1 MSTPTKPSIVFC
13 HGIWADGSCWNKL
26 TGPLQAEGYE
36 VIAAQYGLDT
46 NEADVAA
53 TRATLGRVHSPAIL
67 VGHSYGGA
75 VITAAGTDDRVAGLV
90 YISALGPDETE
101 TSQSEQEKFPQTP
114 LFGQIE
120 VADGRIWMLPSGAD
134 LLLRGPAR
142 GRAENRLGDRL
153 PPVRRAVRPQRPGRS
168 LEDQAVLVHRGQPRP
183 GRAPRPGAG
192 RRQADGRHHLRH
204 RQQPRPHALP
214 ARLRPRRHPRR
225 RSRHLSP
232 RPFLSPCSSTG
243 ASRAQKE
250 RAPKEKPVAS
260 EQVLD
265 IPVRRHVLTSERP
278 FQVVLDGI
286 YAGISQPDI
295 GALFARLAASTSY
308 EEFTA
313 LVRQAQGSAGLMRFL
328 HLDDD
333 HVLALDPQADQAGRR
348 LVRLIAGNPVTM
360 GQMTRHLP
368 AAGSYAPVTIL
379 IQELPGGRTQVAYDT
394 VASAIAP
401 YGDAAA
407 SQVAGRLDTEVLAL
421 LHHAT
426 GMPATATAAR
436 RSRRTP

>member
-1 MSTPTKPSIVFC
+1 M
-13 HGIWADGSCWNKL
+13 
-26 TGPLQAEGYE
+26 
-36 VIAAQYGLDT
+36 
-46 NEADVAA
+46 
-53 TRATLGRVHSPAIL
+53 
-67 VGHSYGGA
+67 
-75 VITAAGTDDRVAGLV
+75 
-90 YISALGPDETE
+90 
-101 TSQSEQEKFPQTP
+101 
-114 LFGQIE
+114 
-120 VADGRIWMLPSGAD
+120 
-134 LLLRGPAR
+134 
-142 GRAENRLGDRL
+142 
-153 PPVRRAVRPQRPGRS
+153 
-168 LEDQAVLVHRGQPRP
+168 
-183 GRAPRPGAG
+183 
-192 RRQADGRHHLRH
+192 
-204 RQQPRPHALP
+204 
-214 ARLRPRRHPRR
+214 
-225 RSRHLSP
+225 
-232 RPFLSPCSSTG
+232 
-243 ASRAQKE
+243 
-250 RAPKEKPVAS
+250 AS

-313 LVRQAQGSAGLMRFL
+313 LVRQAQGTAGLMRFL

-333 HVLALDPQADQAGRR
+333 HALALDPQADQAGRR

-407 SQVAGRLDTEVLAL
+407 SQVAQELDTEVLRL
-421 LHHAT
+421 LRHAT
-426 GMPATATAAR
+426 GMSGNGSRGTPVPENALAQSQTAVNAQAPRAGDHEQIVPAGVGRLPAEW
-436 RSRRTP
+436 